1 MPLSRPPTVSHPP
14 PFEAFVE
21 ALIGILAATL
31 MTLLAA
37 AAMVWREDAVGS
49 ASRVLM
55 SMVWTGLL
63 AAGQR
68 P

>member
-1 MPLSRPPTVSHPP
+1 MPLRGQPGLSDPL
-14 PFEAFVE
+14 AFDGFV
-21 ALIGILAATL
+21 AVLTGLIAATL
-31 MTLLAA
+31 LVLLAT

-49 ASRVLM
+49 VARVLM